1 MNVSR
6 AARAI
11 ILSFLIQRCSEAQN
25 DLARE
30 LRMKSMERGL
40 AISRVRGNLVDIIPF
55 DADRIGCVWSRPVYS
70 ASFSSDG
77 AKVIVVDNRGVT
89 IQRIDGSIVSTAEV
103 RFPNLEPWLSPDGK
117 QLLFETSHL
126 TSTRTPSGYFF
137 ATIGSDQVEMI
148 ESEIARSGLAVGLL
162 PSAGWST
169 DNRTVVYAHDGQII
183 ELDLRSKHKV
193 VLGRGTNPTWSPDN
207 KWIAYKTEHGTAR
220 LVTPDGLTHMDLMKG
235 HRILGYLHWSP
246 DAEYLMYGEEF
257 HPSVMEFLMGFF
269 TVPAGSTSRLSVY
282 RVRDGATL
290 PVHWFGPLGGS
301 DIGFGWIYDYHE
313 LCR

>member
-6 AARAI
+6 VAGVVI
-11 ILSFLIQRCSEAQN
+11 IWAFLQSCSVALAQN

-30 LRMKSMERGL
+30 LRNKSIDHGL
-40 AISRVRGNLVDIIPF
+40 ALSRVRGNLVDIIPF
-55 DADRIGCVWSRPVYS
+55 DADRISCVWRRPVYS

-77 AKVIVVDNRGVT
+77 AKVIVVDDRGVT

-103 RFPNLEPWLSPDGK
+103 KFPNLEPWLSPDGK

-126 TSTRTPSGYFF
+126 TSTRTPSGYFL
-137 ATIGSDQVEMI
+137 ATVGSDQAEMI
-148 ESEIARSGLAVGLL
+148 EPEIAKSGLAAGLL

-169 DNRTVVYAHDGQII
+169 NNRTVVYAHEGQII

-207 KWIAYKTEHGTAR
+207 KWIAYKTEDGTAR
-220 LVTPDGLTHMDLMKG
+220 LVTPDGRTQTDLMKG

-246 DAEYLMYGEEF
+246 DSEYLMYGEEY
-257 HPSVMEFLMGFF
+257 HPSLMEFFK
-269 TVPAGSTSRLSVY
+269 VPADSTSRLSIY
-282 RVRDGATL
+282 RLRDGAIL

-301 DIGFGWIYDYHE
+301 DIGFGWVYDYHK
-313 LCR
+313 LCRQD